1 MGRSSSDACSRWS
14 SIGLAA
20 VLWIVGVPVARAQ
33 QQEEAP
39 VQAPAEGDEQQPTE
53 QAPAEGDEQR
63 SPAAGASTDAAA
75 AGPAADAADE
85 EAAEG
90 NRPAVGSGEASSSEA
105 GVASET
111 DRAAA
116 ADGSEAAGEPA
127 APTSEAP
134 AEPTSSEAGAAG
146 DGASASTSPA
156 PQEEPASGD
165 RADEGSDGEEE
176 ADRDGVRG
184 RVSGEFRL
192 RLNLLGDIPLHTIER
207 AGFPDRLGQNWWIN
221 QWLRLG
227 ASLSWGGTVELHA
240 EVDVADGMLAGD
252 PAQGVSAAARP
263 RDGEELFPQGV
274 VEPREFYLSWLSPI
288 GQFRIGLQTSH
299 WGLGILAND
308 GAHEQPFGDYRFGDR
323 VFRLLFATKP
333 LGRSSDFYVALLGD
347 LVYGD
352 DIASLADG
360 ERALQ
365 MTLAAFYK
373 KGEGREERSIGFYG
387 VYRDQRRDAQ
397 DPAGE
402 TPRDLGYT
410 EQLGVGVADVY
421 ARWTWDEPSG
431 GTIFAAFEGAL
442 ILGETNLTR
451 TADREYFK
459 VRQVIAAAQVGRL
472 ADDLDV
478 VLEAGFTSGDSN
490 AEDGYQRRGSMDPD
504 HRVGLVLFPELLA
517 AQTARAATLARS
529 AELFARPQPG
539 TDLLPTDGSVAGAWY
554 LFPYAKWRPLGWL
567 DARLGLV
574 WARASSPVVDS
585 FRQRAESRSVNFRGG
600 DPDARDLGVEVDG
613 ALLTHFKLGRGI
625 VASGGFEG
633 GVLFPGHAFDDADG
647 NGLGPLGM
655 LRLRAGVRF

>member
-1 MGRSSSDACSRWS
+1 MGRSSSIAWSGWS

-20 VLWIVGVPVARAQ
+20 VLWIVGAPVVRAQ
-33 QQEEAP
+33 QQEAP
-39 VQAPAEGDEQQPTE
+39 AQAPSQEDEQPARE
-53 QAPAEGDEQR
+53 QAPAEGDEQP
-63 SPAAGASTDAAA
+63 SQPAA
-75 AGPAADAADE
+75 
-85 EAAEG
+85 
-90 NRPAVGSGEASSSEA
+90 
-105 GVASET
+105 
-111 DRAAA
+111 
-116 ADGSEAAGEPA
+116 
-127 APTSEAP
+127 EAP
-134 AEPTSSEAGAAG
+134 AEDTATSEEGGEGARQAAGAGEGASEEASAPQTDQEPAADRAEAGGEQDEPASEPTSSATDVT
-146 DGASASTSPA
+146 DGGPAASASSA
-156 PQEEPASGD
+156 PGEEQASGAEAEEPDEEVDADS
-165 RADEGSDGEEE
+165 ADETGDEE

-192 RLNLLGDIPLHTIER
+192 RMNLLGDIPLHTIER
-207 AGFPDRLGQNWWIN
+207 TGFPDRLGQNWWIN

-227 ASLSWGGTVELHA
+227 GSLSFGSTVELHA

-252 PAQGVSAAARP
+252 RAQGVSAASRP
-263 RDGEELFPQGV
+263 RDGEDLFPQGV
-274 VEPREFYLSWLSPI
+274 VEPRKLYLSWLSPV
-288 GQFRIGLQTSH
+288 GQFRVGLQTSH

-323 VFRLLFATKP
+323 VFRLMFVTKP
-333 LGRSSDFYVALLGD
+333 LGRASDFYVALLGD

-360 ERALQ
+360 EQALQ
-365 MTLAAFYK
+365 MTLAAFYR

-397 DPAGE
+397 DEAGDM
-402 TPRDLGYT
+402 PRDLGYA
-410 EQLGVGVADVY
+410 ERLGVGVADVY

-459 VRQVIAAAQVGRL
+459 VSQIIAAAQVGRL

-517 AQTARAATLARS
+517 AQTARAASLARS

-539 TDLLPTDGSVAGAWY
+539 TDMLPTDGSVAGAWY
-554 LFPYAKWRPLGWL
+554 LFPYAKWRPLDWL

-600 DPDARDLGVEVDG
+600 DPSARDLGVEVDG

-625 VASGGFEG
+625 VASGGVEG
-633 GVLFPGHAFDDADG
+633 GVLFPGNAFDDADG